1 MFIIYSGLPIT
12 GMDLSTSVAV
22 GDAVLLGTPI
32 AFTSSWVRGTNMT
45 CAMEEADLGEI
56 FVFNQV

>member
-1 MFIIYSGLPIT
+1 
-12 GMDLSTSVAV
+12 MDLSTSVAV

-45 CAMEEADLGEI
+45 CAIADADLGEI